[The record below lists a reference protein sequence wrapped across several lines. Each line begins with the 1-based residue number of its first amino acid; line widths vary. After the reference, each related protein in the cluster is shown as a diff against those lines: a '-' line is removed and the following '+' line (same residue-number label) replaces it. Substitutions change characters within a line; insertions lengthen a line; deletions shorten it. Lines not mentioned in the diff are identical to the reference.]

1 VVLQQAAKLAVEP
14 AAGAAMAGAFG
25 PLRGQLAGRRVGV
38 IVCGANID
46 TDSYL
51 GQLSRGQAALDSLLS

>member
-1 VVLQQAAKLAVEP
+1 MEP
-14 AAGAAMAGAFG
+14 AAGAAMAGALG
-25 PLRGQLAGRRVGV
+25 PLRAQLAGRRVGV

-51 GQLSRGQAALDSLLS
+51 AQLTRGQAALESLLS